1 MKIRLQRPKFY
12 DLIVDIADADS
23 VADAN
28 TDADANVKTSND
40 ETSNVETSNKK
51 ADSSEAR
58 TGKGRIL
65 TLWIVSG
72 IVVCCLAWTLT
83 VYLYCRKPGGG
94 GSNDDSGAGE
104 ANGYP
109 LQCSSQP
116 MEYR

>member
-12 DLIVDIADADS
+12 DLIVDIADAD
-23 VADAN
+23 
-28 TDADANVKTSND
+28 ANVETSNDKTSND
-40 ETSNVETSNKK
+40 ETSNNK
-51 ADSSEAR
+51 AR

-72 IVVCCLAWTLT
+72 IVICCLAWTLT

-94 GSNDDSGAGE
+94 GSSDDSGAFE

>member
-23 VADAN
+23 VADAV
-28 TDADANVKTSND
+28 ANAERSSDKTSND
-40 ETSNVETSNKK
+40 ETSNKK

-109 LQCSSQP
+109 LQCSAQP

>member
-23 VADAN
+23 VADAV
-28 TDADANVKTSND
+28 ANAERSSDKTSND
-40 ETSNVETSNKK
+40 ETSNKK
-51 ADSSEAR
+51 ADSSVAR

-65 TLWIVSG
+65 TLWLVSG

-83 VYLYCRKPGGG
+83 VYLYCRKPGGGG

>member
-12 DLIVDIADADS
+12 DLIVDIAD
-23 VADAN
+23 V
-28 TDADANVKTSND
+28 DADTDIDVKTSND
-40 ETSNVETSNKK
+40 KTSNVETSNKK

-94 GSNDDSGAGE
+94 GGSNDDSGAGE